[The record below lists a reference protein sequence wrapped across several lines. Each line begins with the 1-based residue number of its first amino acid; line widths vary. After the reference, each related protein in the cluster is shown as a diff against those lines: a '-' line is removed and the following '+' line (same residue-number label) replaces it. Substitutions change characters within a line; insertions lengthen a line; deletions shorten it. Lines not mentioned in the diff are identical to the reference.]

1 MKTLDSGTI
10 LAHKG
15 IMRQRWVAQFPNLVG
30 EKLWLDQCLDS
41 SVLIDI
47 YRVFG
52 TLIHTMESKSKRILG
67 LATKQQIIRSKDASA
82 LGVPRNYLSRFVQKG
97 LLKKVARGLYTSASS
112 PITEHRSL
120 LEASYKVP
128 KGVVCLLS
136 ALQFHKF
143 TTQAPHQV
151 WMAVDVKAWAPR
163 VKSPP
168 VRFVRMSGRALRFGV
183 KVYPVRGATL
193 KVYTPAKTVADCFKF
208 RNKIGTDIALEAL
221 RECRRLKKASMDE
234 LWAAGKAC
242 RVANIM
248 RPYVESL

>member
-1 MKTLDSGTI
+1 
-10 LAHKG
+10 
-15 IMRQRWVAQFPNLVG
+15 MRQRWVAQFPNLVG

-97 LLKKVARGLYTSASS
+97 LLKKVGRGLYTSTSS

-120 LEASYKVP
+120 LEASYRVP
-128 KGVVCLLS
+128 KGVICLLS

-143 TTQAPHQV
+143 TTQAPHQI
-151 WMAVDVKAWAPR
+151 WMAIDVKAWTPQITAPAI
-163 VKSPP
+163 
-168 VRFVRMSGRALRFGV
+168 RFVRMSGTALHFGA
-183 KVYPVRGATL
+183 KEYPVHGGSL

-208 RNKIGTDIALEAL
+208 RHKIGMDVALEAL
-221 RECRRLKKASMDE
+221 RECRRRKRASMDE
-234 LWAAGKAC
+234 LWAAAKAC

-248 RPYVESL
+248 RPYLESL